1 MAPATTRIKMYF
13 QYTPGFAVLGVTAII
28 AAAMAFT
35 SWLRCST
42 PAQTTFTLL
51 MVSVSGYA
59 TVAALE
65 SAAIALPNKIF
76 WSTLEYVFSGA
87 GMTFLLI
94 FAIYFTSDQEWLTFR
109 QVVWLWIIPVFDVIL
124 VATNKWHKLVW
135 TGFLPGASGSNL
147 IVYQHGPGFFWVMFW
162 VYVYVFAGSSLLFKA
177 AIKPSMVYRRQA
189 GSVLI
194 GCTAPL
200 IASTL
205 YMLNLAPPGLNI
217 TPMSFLVTGLAF
229 SDSLFRFRLFDVV
242 PIARDT
248 LIESMSDGVLVLD
261 VRNRIVDLNPAAQSL
276 IGTTTKCVGQPIAV
290 VLAQHPNILRVC
302 YQNKNDQVEIQLAQ
316 AMVDLEIKQLRDRY
330 GRFSGRLIVLRDI
343 TQRYQAE
350 IELRKVNERLHSQL
364 LAIEGLQAQLRE
376 QVIRDKLTG
385 LLNRRYFDEVVPKE
399 LARALN
405 GGYSVALI
413 MLDIDYFKKIN
424 DTFGHKAG
432 DDVLQAFGPLLLS
445 QVRTGDIACR
455 MGGEEFVLVLPSVS
469 LERAYQLA
477 EKIRL
482 AFQALKVKTEDREIY
497 STISGGIAMFPTN
510 GTTEDELLQAAD
522 QALYNAKGAGRN
534 CIKIRT

>member
-1 MAPATTRIKMYF
+1 MYF
-13 QYTPGFAVLGVTAII
+13 QYTPYFAVLGVTAII

-65 SAAIALPNKIF
+65 SVAIALPNKIF
-76 WSTLEYVFSGA
+76 WSTLEYVFSGSVI
-87 GMTFLLI
+87 TFFLI
-94 FAIYFTSDQEWLTFR
+94 FAIYFTCDKEWLTFW
-109 QVVWLWIIPVFDVIL
+109 QVVWLWIIPAFDVIL
-124 VATNKWHKLVW
+124 VATNQWHKLVW
-135 TGFLPGASGSNL
+135 TGFLPGPSGSNF

-162 VYVYVFAGSSLLFKA
+162 VYAYVFAGSSLLFKA
-177 AIKPSMVYRRQA
+177 ARKPSMIYRRQA
-189 GSVLI
+189 RSVLI

-200 IASTL
+200 IASIL
-205 YMLNLAPPGLNI
+205 YMLNLAPPGLNL

-229 SDSLFRFRLFDVV
+229 SDSLFRFRLFEVV

-276 IGTTTKCVGQPIAV
+276 IGTTTKCVGQPIAA
-290 VLAQHPNILRVC
+290 VLAQHPNILKLC
-302 YQNKNDQVEIQLAQ
+302 YQNNNDRVEIPLDQ

-350 IELRKVNERLHSQL
+350 IELREVNERLHSQL
-364 LAIEGLQAQLRE
+364 LAIEALQAQLRE

-385 LLNRRYFDEVVPKE
+385 LLNRRYFDEIVPKE

-432 DDVLQAFGPLLLS
+432 DDVLQAFGQLLLS

-469 LERAYQLA
+469 CERAYQRA

-482 AFQALKVKTEDREIY
+482 AFQALGVKTKDTEIY

-510 GTTEDELLQAAD
+510 ATTEDELLQAAD

-534 CIKIRT
+534 CIKIKT